1 MTQDE
6 NRPVIVFSGNATDAQ
21 MIKIYLESMGI
32 QAFVQDE
39 MSGTLAPFATSP
51 GGIGAV
57 KVVVAM
63 KNLDEAKKIVQDF
76 LNNLDNE

>member
-21 MIKIYLESMGI
+21 IIKTYLESMGI

-39 MSGTLAPFATSP
+39 MSGTLAPFTTSP
-51 GGIGAV
+51 GGVGAV
-57 KVVVAM
+57 KVVVSM

-76 LNNLDNE
+76 LNNLNKE